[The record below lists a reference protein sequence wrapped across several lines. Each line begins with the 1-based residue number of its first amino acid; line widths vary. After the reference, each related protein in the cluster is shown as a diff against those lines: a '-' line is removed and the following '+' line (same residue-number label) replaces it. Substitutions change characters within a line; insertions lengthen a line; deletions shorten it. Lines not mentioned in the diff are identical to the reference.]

1 MSNGFID
8 WLQTVCDRIA
18 DQEEQGKALIESG
31 DTAGYRAIMRKKAEL
46 LASLDKEGGV
56 HLAAL
61 PAALRERARAGLR
74 NFASGAAN
82 ALSIDSVFYMVGSAV
97 SGRSQARRTQQ
108 SGALS
113 GRIEG
118 RALSRRPLFS
128 KRDERR
134 DRASGAV
141 FPASPGVLRP
151 NPVRRHRPGIES
163 PTGGRVRRP
172 QTIAPQAHEPA
183 PRSALPACG
192 ARLQIVFPD
201 RRYRPT

>member
-18 DQEEQGKALIESG
+18 DQEEQGKTLIESG

-82 ALSIDSVFYMVGSAV
+82 ALSIDSVFYMSALLYPDEAKP
-97 SGRSQARRTQQ
+97 GEPNNLER
-108 SGALS
+108 
-113 GRIEG
+113 
-118 RALSRRPLFS
+118 F
-128 KRDERR
+128 RDELK
-134 DRASGAV
+134 A
-141 FPASPGVLRP
+141 
-151 NPVRRHRPGIES
+151 
-163 PTGGRVRRP
+163 
-172 QTIAPQAHEPA
+172 
-183 PRSALPACG
+183 AL
-192 ARLQIVFPD
+192 
-201 RRYRPT
+201 